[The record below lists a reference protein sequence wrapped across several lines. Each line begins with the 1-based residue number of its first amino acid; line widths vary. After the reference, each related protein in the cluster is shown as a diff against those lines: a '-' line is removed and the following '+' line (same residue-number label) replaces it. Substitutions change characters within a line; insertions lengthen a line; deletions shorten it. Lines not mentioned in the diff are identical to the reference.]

1 MLSFDKLVNDINTQT
16 KVDEYLLSF
25 FSKKNFKEYEISEYA
40 DKSQIK
46 AIKIMFESKKNLGER
61 VDDAFSCDPFCREAL
76 FVYLMISEDVFLQL
90 RFNAY
95 YEEVSKYGGFDE
107 YQKLC
112 YLTILDLYVDFLL
125 DINNVTKAIEVQRMI
140 VKLTNNF
147 SEKAVSRL
155 AYSYYSIENCDD
167 FYRLYTETKFDLYAY
182 LLLMVTLLIHD
193 EKLKAQEVLLDMFKN
208 EEYGTYLDHVWDLDE
223 NDPKQKNFHDT
234 VQDCFDDLKCV
245 PTFFSWVNQIRE
257 KYAK

>member
-61 VDDAFSCDPFCREAL
+61 VDDAFSYDPFCREAL

-125 DINNVTKAIEVQRMI
+125 DINNVTKAIEVQKMI

-167 FYRLYTETKFDLYAY
+167 FYRLYTEATFDLYAY

-208 EEYGTYLDHVWDLDE
+208 EEYGTYSDHVWDLDE
-223 NDPKQKNFHDT
+223 NDPKQK
-234 VQDCFDDLKCV
+234 DC
-245 PTFFSWVNQIRE
+245 RR
-257 KYAK
+257 Y